1 MRLDPATGW
10 CHGVRHCP
18 SPNFNERPAGEISLL
33 VIHNI
38 SLPPGQFGTGKVQE
52 FFQNRLD
59 VTEHPYFAGIAD
71 LRVSAHFLIE
81 RDGAVTQF
89 VSCLD
94 RAWHAGVSSFQGRE
108 TCNDFSLGIEL
119 EGTDDQ
125 PFSDAQYHSLISLSR
140 QLRRAFSDITP
151 QRICG
156 HSDIAPGPGIRLGT
170 LSCRLGEGGRTMSF
184 LVLLLAVWIE
194 KFSALRQRVQRDGWW
209 LGELARLESS
219 PRMAGHPWW
228 LLIVMVLL
236 PVALLGLLLLVL
248 EPIAYGLLALPVH
261 LLVVIYALG
270 RGDLLGELG
279 PFRDAWRR
287 EDLQAAA
294 HVAERDLGI
303 CAENGE
309 QLLERVQGHLLWQAF
324 QSFFAVIFWY
334 FLLGPVAALSY
345 RLLALAAEH
354 GKNPALVERAGQLR
368 HAFDWLPVRLL
379 AASFALVGNFVA
391 VGRVMLHELLNW
403 HIGAAQLVEK
413 VGLVAAEIPPP
424 EVGPE
429 GINSLDRIWELLL
442 RAAVLWYAGFALW
455 TVLA

>member
-1 MRLDPATGW
+1 
-10 CHGVRHCP
+10 
-18 SPNFNERPAGEISLL
+18 
-33 VIHNI
+33 
-38 SLPPGQFGTGKVQE
+38 
-52 FFQNRLD
+52 
-59 VTEHPYFAGIAD
+59 
-71 LRVSAHFLIE
+71 
-81 RDGAVTQF
+81 
-89 VSCLD
+89 
-94 RAWHAGVSSFQGRE
+94 
-108 TCNDFSLGIEL
+108 
-119 EGTDDQ
+119 
-125 PFSDAQYHSLISLSR
+125 
-140 QLRRAFSDITP
+140 
-151 QRICG
+151 
-156 HSDIAPGPGIRLGT
+156 
-170 LSCRLGEGGRTMSF
+170 MSF

-429 GINSLDRIWELLL
+429 GINSLDHIWELLL